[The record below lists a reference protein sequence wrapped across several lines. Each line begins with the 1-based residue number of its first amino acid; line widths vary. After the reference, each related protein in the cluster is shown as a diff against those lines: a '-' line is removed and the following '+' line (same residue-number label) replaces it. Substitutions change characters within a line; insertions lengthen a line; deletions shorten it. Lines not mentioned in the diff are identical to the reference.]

1 MEPIKKIKKRIK
13 GRNVDNLQLPVSETI
28 IEEKEPLTFK
38 GFLLKSMNRLLIV
51 CALLLGFLTYA
62 KNDPDA
68 QFIKDK
74 FGYSLDFTYVNQ
86 IAGSINDK
94 ILDFDIFKGF
104 RQNEEQKVSAFSKY
118 LKLSNKLFTN
128 EDGKIYAIGR
138 GKVALVNAE
147 TNSIVIR
154 TTKEV
159 DIFYYNVSE
168 SFVSKNDWVDD
179 GDIIGVFNEDIK
191 INFIL
196 DGKELIYEEA
206 INYFN

>member
-1 MEPIKKIKKRIK
+1 MCF
-13 GRNVDNLQLPVSETI
+13 I
-28 IEEKEPLTFK
+28 I
-38 GFLLKSMNRLLIV
+38 R
-51 CALLLGFLTYA
+51 FLTYA

-128 EDGKIYAIGR
+128 EDGKIYAIGS
-138 GKVALVNAE
+138 GK
-147 TNSIVIR
+147 
-154 TTKEV
+154 
-159 DIFYYNVSE
+159 
-168 SFVSKNDWVDD
+168 
-179 GDIIGVFNEDIK
+179 
-191 INFIL
+191 
-196 DGKELIYEEA
+196 
-206 INYFN
+206 